1 MKLVIFDFD
10 KTIMHIHVPWHE
22 VKAEVASLA
31 RQKGIQIR
39 ENQHLVPMGNEL
51 SKDPLLKSAIDQI
64 YLKFEMACANKK
76 SYQVYPEM
84 LALVRELKAKG
95 FRIAIVSGNHSKSIE
110 TILSGLGMLDKFDFI
125 CGRDKVEN
133 GKPSAE
139 PTLMVMNSLG
149 AEKAETLFVG
159 DSIYDSMSAK
169 AAGVAFFRVA
179 PGSPEDIPKI
189 MALLG

>member
-10 KTIMHIHVPWHE
+10 ETILRLNVPWNK
-22 VKAEVASLA
+22 VKDEIISMA
-31 RQKGIQIR
+31 RKSGISIK

-51 SKDPLLKSAIDQI
+51 SKDPQMKSAIDQI
-64 YLKFEMACANKK
+64 YLKFEMICAEKK
-76 SYQVYPEM
+76 SYQIYPEM
-84 LALVRELKAKG
+84 LALVKELKTKG
-95 FRIAIVSGNHSKSIE
+95 FMLAIVSGNHSKSIE
-110 TILSGLGMLDKFDFI
+110 KILSDLGLSEKFDFI

-139 PTLMVMNSLG
+139 PTLMVMSALG

-169 AAGVAFFRVA
+169 AAGVAYFKA
-179 PGSPEDIPKI
+179 TPGSPADIPKI
-189 MALLG
+189 KALLR